1 MLSVHGDFQL
11 TQDSLALWL
20 TDLDVLLTNLEHL
33 SEASSNEKIR
43 QLDVKYFLL
52 KFLKIFDLF
61 QDMDRE
67 IQEKQTKIEY
77 VQTCANYLL
86 TKTVDA
92 RGLTINM
99 NELTKFCQQL
109 RDLTKRIKKLKQ
121 KLMNTSDVSDER
133 IKLFSKSFQSLASF
147 GFNKFCSFFTTS

>member
-43 QLDVKYFLL
+43 QLDVELFFDEFLISF
-52 KFLKIFDLF
+52 FL

-77 VQTCANYLL
+77 VRTCANYLL
-86 TKTVDA
+86 TKTIDA

-121 KLMNTSDVSDER
+121 KLMNTSDVSD
-133 IKLFSKSFQSLASF
+133 K
-147 GFNKFCSFFTTS
+147 